1 MQRDTGSAVEVTER
15 RYRQAAG
22 CDCWEFDFRENA
34 EVPGI
39 VEMCCRAG

>member
-1 MQRDTGSAVEVTER
+1 MQPDTGLAAEVTER

-22 CDCWEFDFRENA
+22 CDCWESEFRENA

-39 VEMCCRAG
+39 VEMCCWAG